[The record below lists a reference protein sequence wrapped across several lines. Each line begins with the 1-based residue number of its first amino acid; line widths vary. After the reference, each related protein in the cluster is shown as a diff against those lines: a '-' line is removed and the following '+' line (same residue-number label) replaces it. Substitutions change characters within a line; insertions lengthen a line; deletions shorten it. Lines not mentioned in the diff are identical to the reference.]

1 MSRET
6 ETFSR
11 PNIVSLTRT
20 DQYRDQKSIFTEG
33 FSTETAHLWTETET
47 GTETE
52 TETGTETVTGTET
65 ETETDPVTA
74 QAILHRCRVTGET
87 VDLAQAHQA
96 QEDKVGY
103 IQGPMKQ
110 YVPFK
115 LILCSVKI

>member
-1 MSRET
+1 MNQSHSGQEINITKTRPET
-6 ETFSR
+6 LQ
-11 PNIVSLTRT
+11 IG
-20 DQYRDQKSIFTEG
+20 QIK
-33 FSTETAHLWTETET
+33 TET

-52 TETGTETVTGTET
+52 TETGTETVTGTETET